1 MHHCRELVQ
10 SPYNKNALL
19 LCYFA
24 KNHSVDLTRLFGAI
38 LVRFQVHARKAVVQ
52 NTEQIVYRASL
63 NVDSITMGT

>member
-1 MHHCRELVQ
+1 MHHCRGLVQ

-19 LCYFA
+19 LCYFV

-52 NTEQIVYRASL
+52 NTERIVYRASL
-63 NVDSITMGT
+63 NVDSKTIET